1 MPRIDL
7 SGRVALVTG
16 ASRGIGLA
24 IAQRLAAAGASVVVN
39 ARTIDDGILEAFG
52 KDEAQRISV
61 LPGDVGAPET
71 AGQMTRA
78 IFTHHKRLDIFVN
91 NAGIMRPAPIGMISD
106 DEIDR
111 TLATNLAGAIRLIQ
125 SAARL
130 MARTGGSIVNLSSIV
145 GLKGATGQL
154 AYAASK
160 AGIVGATLAAAK
172 ELAPKGIRVNAVAPG
187 FIETGLTAALSAEV
201 RHEALGSIGLARA
214 GTVEDVADA
223 VLFLA
228 SDLSR
233 YVTGQVLGVDG
244 GMVL

>member
-111 TLATNLAGAIRLIQ
+111 TLAINLAGAIRLIQ

>member
-24 IAQRLAAAGASVVVN
+24 IAQRLAAAGASVAVN

-78 IFTHHKRLDIFVN
+78 IFTHHKRLDILVN

>member
-24 IAQRLAAAGASVVVN
+24 IAQRLAAAGASVAVN

-52 KDEAQRISV
+52 KDEAQRISI

-78 IFTHHKRLDIFVN
+78 IFTHHKRLDILVN

-111 TLATNLAGAIRLIQ
+111 TLAINLAGAIRLIQ

>member
-78 IFTHHKRLDIFVN
+78 IFTHHKRLDILVN

>member
-39 ARTIDDGILEAFG
+39 ARPIDDGLLEAFG

-78 IFTHHKRLDIFVN
+78 IFTHHKRLDILVN

>member
-78 IFTHHKRLDIFVN
+78 IFTHHKRLDILVN

-111 TLATNLAGAIRLIQ
+111 TLAINLAGAIRLIQ

>member
-39 ARTIDDGILEAFG
+39 ARAIDDGILAAFG
-52 KDEAQRISV
+52 TGEAQRISV
-61 LPGDVGAPET
+61 LSGDVGAPEA
-71 AGQMTRA
+71 AGQLMRAVFTR
-78 IFTHHKRLDIFVN
+78 HKRLDILVN
-91 NAGIMRPAPIGMISD
+91 NAGVMRPAPIGMISD
-106 DEIDR
+106 DDIDR

-130 MARTGGSIVNLSSIV
+130 MARTGGSIVNLSSVV

-154 AYAASK
+154 VYAASK
-160 AGIVGATLAAAK
+160 AGLVGATLAAAK

-187 FIETGLTAALSAEV
+187 FIETDLTAALSPEV
-201 RHEALGSIGLARA
+201 RTETLRSIGLARA

-244 GMVL
+244 GLVL